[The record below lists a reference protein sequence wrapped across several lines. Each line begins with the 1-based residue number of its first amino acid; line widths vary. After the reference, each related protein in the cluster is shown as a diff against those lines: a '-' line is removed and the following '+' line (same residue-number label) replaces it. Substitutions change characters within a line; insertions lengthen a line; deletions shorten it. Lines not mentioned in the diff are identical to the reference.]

1 MLPVTLPDWGRLR
14 VFFHVHRAG
23 SVTAAAAEL
32 HVTQSAVSQSLAKL
46 EEELG
51 AQLFVRRHRRL
62 VPTPAAARLQ
72 GIVAPFVDALE
83 GSLREIH
90 RDRHELHGVLRLG
103 APVELGAH
111 RLPPVLAAFRRANPG
126 VSFELSLGHSS
137 EVLPRLH
144 EGRLDLAL
152 VDVFEGPFGGAR
164 PAGRTPVGPSRAQ
177 PLPGAMSGLEVVE
190 VMEEQL
196 VLVAACTYD
205 AEVLQGSRAFVRLA
219 EASFVEYQPA
229 APAVRGWFRHHFGRV
244 PPRLDLAL
252 VVESV
257 QAVITAVRHGM
268 GLGVVP
274 SHTVAGE
281 LRAGA
286 LVVVGTRR
294 RAIVNRVSLVRVL
307 DKVPSR
313 AEKAFVRFLERWPS
327 RPADRG
333 EPSATRGSPRGS

>member
-1 MLPVTLPDWGRLR
+1 MLPDWGRLR

-23 SVTAAAAEL
+23 SVTAAAGEL

-46 EEELG
+46 EQELG

-62 VPTPAAARLQ
+62 VPTPAATRLSA
-72 GIVAPFVDALE
+72 IVAPFALALE
-83 GSLREIH
+83 GGVTEIH
-90 RDRHELHGVLRLG
+90 RAQHELAGVLRLG

-111 RLPPVLAAFRRANPG
+111 RLPPVLAAFRQGNPG
-126 VSFELSLGHSS
+126 VSFELALGHPSD
-137 EVLPRLH
+137 VLPRLH
-144 EGRLDLAL
+144 EGRLDLAFI
-152 VDVFEGPFGGAR
+152 DVFERPVGGMTSP
-164 PAGRTPVGPSRAQ
+164 PAGGMTGSKARRQPVEG
-177 PLPGAMSGLEVVE
+177 GLELVE

-196 VLVAACTYD
+196 VLVAARD
-205 AEVLQGSRAFVRLA
+205 HEARALEGSRAFGRLA
-219 EASFVEYQPA
+219 AASFVEYQPA

-244 PPRLDLAL
+244 PARLDLAL

-274 SHTVAGE
+274 SHTVAAE
-281 LRAGA
+281 LEAGT
-286 LVVVGTRR
+286 LVVIGTRK

-313 AEKAFVRFLERWPS
+313 AEKAFVRFLERWPATS
-327 RPADRG
+327 PPAARDH
-333 EPSATRGSPRGS
+333 